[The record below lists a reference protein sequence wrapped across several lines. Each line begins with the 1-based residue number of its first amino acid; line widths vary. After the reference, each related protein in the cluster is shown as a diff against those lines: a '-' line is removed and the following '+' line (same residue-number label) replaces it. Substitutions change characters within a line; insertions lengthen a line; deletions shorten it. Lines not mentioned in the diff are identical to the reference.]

1 MALPAIPAPGQS
13 PFSRLALAHAL
24 SVGGDTLIAVALA
37 GSIFFN
43 VSAEAARPKVLLYLA
58 VTMVPFAIVAPVMG
72 PALDRTRGGRRLVL
86 AGCAAGRALLCLLM
100 ASDINSILLYPEAF
114 GALALSKGALVGKSS
129 LVPAVV
135 PDHTALVE
143 ANSRLALV
151 AVLAGVVL
159 APVAAGLS
167 ALTDARWVLRLGTL
181 VLAAAAVAALR
192 IPSARTLAPPAAPA
206 EVAELRAPPVV
217 LAATAMAVL
226 RAGVGFLTFGAAF
239 ALKRGHEPSWFF
251 GLVLAAGALG
261 GLIGAVVAPPLR
273 RRLREETILVAALLL
288 PAVVGIFGARGFSR
302 VGVAVVAGAVS
313 RGASAGRLAFDSLV
327 QRDAPDAT
335 RGRTFARFET
345 GFQLAWVAGAFIP
358 VAAPMPGRLGF
369 LILAVGLGFA
379 GLSYLAGVRASRSVS
394 A

>member
-1 MALPAIPAPGQS
+1 MSATPVPGGS
-13 PFSRLALAHAL
+13 AFSRLAIAHAL
-24 SVGGDTLIAVALA
+24 GIGGDTLIAVALA

-58 VTMVPFAIVAPVMG
+58 VTMVPFAVVAPVMG

-86 AGCAAGRALLCLLM
+86 AGCAAGRALLCVLM
-100 ASDINSILLYPEAF
+100 AGHIDSILFYPEAF
-114 GALALSKGALVGKSS
+114 GALALSKGAMVAKSS

-143 ANSRLALV
+143 ANSRLALI

-159 APVAAGLS
+159 APVGAGLA
-167 ALTDARWVLRLGTL
+167 ALADAGWVLRLGTL

-192 IPSARTLAPPAAPA
+192 IPSAKHLAAPAAPA
-206 EVAELRAPPVV
+206 EVAELRARPVL

-226 RAGVGFLTFGAAF
+226 RSGVGYLTFVVAF
-239 ALKRGHEPSWFF
+239 ALKRGHEPAWFF
-251 GLVLAAGALG
+251 GLVVAAGALG
-261 GLIGAVVAPPLR
+261 GLIGAVAAPPLR

-288 PAVVGIFGARGFSR
+288 PAIVGIFGARGFSR
-302 VGVAVVAGAVS
+302 VAVAVVAGAVS
-313 RGASAGRLAFDSLV
+313 VGAAAGRLAFDSLV
-327 QRDAPDAT
+327 QRDAPDAA

-345 GFQLAWVAGAFIP
+345 RFQLAWVAGALVP
-358 VAAPMPGRLGF
+358 VALPIPGRLGF

-379 GLSYLAGVRASRSVS
+379 GLSYLAGVRSSRSVS

>member
-1 MALPAIPAPGQS
+1 MSAVPARGQS
-13 PFSRLALAHAL
+13 GFSRLALAHAL
-24 SVGGDTLIAVALA
+24 SVGGDTIIAVALA

-43 VSAEAARPKVLLYLA
+43 VSADAARPKVLLYLA
-58 VTMVPFAIVAPVMG
+58 VTMVPFAILAPVMG
-72 PALDRTRGGRRLVL
+72 PVLDHTRGGRRLVL

-100 ASDINSILLYPEAF
+100 AGDINSILFYPEAF

-135 PDHTALVE
+135 PEHTALVE
-143 ANSRLALV
+143 ANSRLALI

-159 APVAAGLS
+159 GPVAAGLS
-167 ALTDARWVLRLGTL
+167 AVTDARWVLRLGTL

-192 IPSARTLAPPAAPA
+192 IPTARSLAPPAAPA
-206 EVAELRAPPVV
+206 EVAELRARPVL

-226 RAGVGFLTFGAAF
+226 RAGVGFLTFFVAF

-251 GLVLAAGALG
+251 GLVLATGALG

-288 PAVVGIFGARGFSR
+288 PAVVGIFGARGFSQ
-302 VGVAVVAGAVS
+302 VGVLVVVGVVS
-313 RGASAGRLAFDSLV
+313 VGASAGRLAFDSLV
-327 QRDAPDAT
+327 QRDAPDAA

-345 GFQLAWVAGAFIP
+345 RFQLAWVAGAFIP
-358 VAAPMPGRLGF
+358 AALPIRDRLGF

-379 GLSYLAGVRASRSVS
+379 GLSYLAGVRASRVS